1 MRYLASH
8 ETNKNSNKKKIE
20 RLMNPLISI
29 IVPCYN
35 QSQYMRETLD
45 CLKKQTIEE
54 WECIIVNDGST
65 DNTLEIAKEYV
76 KSDNHYVLVDK
87 PNGGLADAR
96 NAGIKASHG
105 KYILPLDSD
114 DLIASTY
121 AEKAVSYLEEHPE
134 TTLVYCKA
142 KYFGDRDEEWN
153 LPEYDFDKLLFCN
166 QIFCS
171 CVYRRCDYDR
181 TEGYNTNMKHGLEDW
196 NFLLSLLNKESKV
209 YRIPEI
215 LFFYRKHGVS
225 MIANTNKHTKELYCR
240 IVANHIDL
248 YYPYLYH
255 AIITQGEI
263 EYLRG
268 ELNGILNSNAY
279 KLGNTLIKPFRW
291 LKAILSLEKQ
301 SG

>member
-1 MRYLASH
+1 M
-8 ETNKNSNKKKIE
+8 K
-20 RLMNPLISI
+20 PLISI

-45 CLKKQTIEE
+45 CLKKQTIKD
-54 WECIIVNDGST
+54 WECVIVNDGST

-76 KSDNHYVLVDK
+76 KSDNRYVLVDK

-114 DLIASTY
+114 DLIAPTY
-121 AEKAVSYLEEHPE
+121 AEKAVKYMEEHPE

-153 LPEYDFDKLLFCN
+153 LPEYDFDKLLFGN

-171 CVYRRCDYDR
+171 CVYRRRDYDR
-181 TEGYNTNMKHGLEDW
+181 TDGYNTNMKHGLEDW

-225 MIANTNKHTKELYCR
+225 MLSETGKHYEELCNR

-248 YYPYLYH
+248 YYPYLHNVIMWQGQVEYYKTELDK
-255 AIITQGEI
+255 II
-263 EYLRG
+263 R
-268 ELNGILNSNAY
+268 SRAY
-279 KLGNTLIKPFRW
+279 RLGNLLLALPKW
-291 LKAILSLEKQ
+291 MKSAIMQ
-301 SG
+301 G

>member
-1 MRYLASH
+1 
-8 ETNKNSNKKKIE
+8 
-20 RLMNPLISI
+20 MNPIISI

-45 CLKKQTIEE
+45 CLQKQTIGD

-65 DNTLEIAKEYV
+65 DNTLDIAKEYV
-76 KSDNHYVLVDK
+76 ANDKRYILVDK
-87 PNGGLADAR
+87 QNGGLADAR
-96 NAGIKASHG
+96 NAGIKVSRG

-114 DLIASTY
+114 DIIDPTY
-121 AEKAVSYLEEHPE
+121 AEKAVKYMEEHPE

-142 KYFGDRDEEWN
+142 KYFGDIDEEWN
-153 LPEYDFDKLLFCN
+153 LPEYDFDKLLFGN

-225 MIANTNKHTKELYCR
+225 MVTDTTKHSQELYNR
-240 IVANHIDL
+240 VVANHVDL
-248 YYPYLYH
+248 YYPYLH
-255 AIITQGEI
+255 TVISGSQEI
-263 EYLRG
+263 KYLRK

-279 KLGNTLIKPFRW
+279 KLGNALIKPLKW
-291 LKAILSLEKQ
+291 LKNHLQKDTNVQ
-301 SG
+301 